1 MNHPCPPQGS
11 PDQSTPSY
19 PAAVILSSWLWRR
32 LADLS
37 VLVTVISEDDAGLAA
52 AGDLA
57 AALAAVGARPVVRR
71 TEANISCVLAGQ
83 IARILAFNHPQV

>member
-1 MNHPCPPQGS
+1 M
-11 PDQSTPSY
+11 
-19 PAAVILSSWLWRR
+19 ILASWLWRR

-37 VLVTVISEDDAGLAA
+37 VLVTIISEDEADLAA
-52 AGDLA
+52 AGELA
-57 AALAAVGARPVVRR
+57 AALAAVGARAVVRH